1 MKITTLLI
9 LTPRHDSKLSW
20 VKQRNHLDL
29 YREHAKSDNE
39 LVKSMAH
46 KLSGYGHENL
56 SQARL

>member
-39 LVKSMAH
+39 LTNSITP
-46 KLSGYGHENL
+46 KLSGL
-56 SQARL
+56 WS